1 MGRRRSG
8 SGTGFRTV
16 LFALFLFVLSQAALM
31 MAVDGARAQSADEIA
46 RRNIASFKSTFDPEM
61 VKAAGLTQSQAEQMR
76 KIYAFQISNDYTAR
90 RLLKTAEFE
99 GLGREYYKMW
109 FQDGD
114 GLIRQVIGRAKGKM
128 SGYSPEV
135 LDLIEVIQ
143 NETSRTAMKAPMDF
157 DVGILTKTKEQAR
170 DVLEKIGGPGG
181 VAKFHRDLQK
191 ALEEA
196 YLELFESLGGTP
208 GSINAARSFISATTG
223 WHPEAYADVKV
234 LKKGGVASKDLVQ
247 QTVDVSKYKVAEM
260 RKHAER
266 GALTLDE
273 AMEEAARG
281 TAKDLDKVERV
292 FNHIEKITGVKP
304 QWSAEQLQMIEVMK
318 KVEKMEMSAAEANA
332 EIGRISGGRLDLFGA
347 CDNLMDQ
354 MEAAWKL
361 RPKKPQEL
369 LLSIFAEFLD
379 DAEYEKSFKALL
391 EGNAENLPPGAKKV
405 ISELEVVGKAR
416 LLSIRGGAASEFMG
430 DFAKDFPA
438 YRICAKPGDESVQE
452 LIKLIE
458 SGSKGEDVAVIFG
471 KEQTEQLRK
480 IQELMKPEIK
490 AKIQVRFST
499 NKFALWELDQKGRV
513 LLGDPGAATLG
524 IDAGVGLAMA
534 FWQTSTIMDQNLSPE
549 EESRQILNA
558 WGTSLPIVGDIAQG
572 MIEGIEAYYGE
583 DKTKYFKAG
592 AWLAIGAAGLVPG
605 AQAPAMVL
613 GLTLA
618 TYEVSSSY
626 FDIKKDKELLEAW
639 LASGEFDKE
648 TGKLQKLYD
657 NKGGAHEL
665 SFEGILTDGG
675 IPYKEVLTETTIR
688 DSVYLYTERNGL
700 DQNEK
705 LQSYIQALKKLYPD
719 FPFKETLREPLTIG
733 KPLFAATISEGG
745 AKEPFKTVAMLMF
758 VKAKQIADAEANR
771 ACQGIMAQVE
781 AEYQARHRTGDADRI
796 FDELKALGGRLGLP
810 LYENVNKIFDSFSN
824 FIIQGLKT
832 PWVRESIPRR
842 RVLLAEKYL
851 NGYLEIEKSLKTIR
865 GVFERAG
872 VNPPSFNLSGF
883 LEVDAPRIKDLEAA
897 YLNKAI
903 GETGKD
909 VQAIHRELSGDNAY
923 VFNSNRPDPCDAEL
937 FKQLANIQ
945 VRIVEAE
952 DRKLLLEQWT
962 GKKSAAERSRDASLR
977 KAQDATQGMKT
988 GSVVT
993 IPSAVWDSLCE
1004 NYEAAYAWGNVRLE
1018 GSQVYEEAIVGQTER
1033 IEKLTKEYADTKEKG
1048 KEPMG
1053 TCLAGALQGSIQV
1066 SNAAPTE
1073 GDPASARIVLT
1084 KGQTPKGAQWTWQAA
1099 GGIEIG
1105 NTTGEQAS
1113 LTARS
1118 SGTVTATLV
1127 MAGKTLATFQK
1138 TVTVKPKDKK
1148 DGNTDGKTD
1157 DKTERQE
1164 GDRRYRAHML
1174 L

>member
-157 DVGILTKTKEQAR
+157 DVGILTRTKEQAR

-416 LLSIRGGAASEFMG
+416 LLSIRGGRPPSSWG
-430 DFAKDFPA
+430 ILP
-438 YRICAKPGDESVQE
+438 RIFRPTGFVQ
-452 LIKLIE
+452 
-458 SGSKGEDVAVIFG
+458 
-471 KEQTEQLRK
+471 
-480 IQELMKPEIK
+480 
-490 AKIQVRFST
+490 
-499 NKFALWELDQKGRV
+499 
-513 LLGDPGAATLG
+513 
-524 IDAGVGLAMA
+524 
-534 FWQTSTIMDQNLSPE
+534 
-549 EESRQILNA
+549 SR
-558 WGTSLPIVGDIAQG
+558 G
-572 MIEGIEAYYGE
+572 MSRSR
-583 DKTKYFKAG
+583 
-592 AWLAIGAAGLVPG
+592 
-605 AQAPAMVL
+605 
-613 GLTLA
+613 
-618 TYEVSSSY
+618 SSSSSSSPGRR
-626 FDIKKDKELLEAW
+626 A
-639 LASGEFDKE
+639 
-648 TGKLQKLYD
+648 
-657 NKGGAHEL
+657 
-665 SFEGILTDGG
+665 
-675 IPYKEVLTETTIR
+675 R
-688 DSVYLYTERNGL
+688 
-700 DQNEK
+700 
-705 LQSYIQALKKLYPD
+705 
-719 FPFKETLREPLTIG
+719 TLP
-733 KPLFAATISEGG
+733 
-745 AKEPFKTVAMLMF
+745 
-758 VKAKQIADAEANR
+758 
-771 ACQGIMAQVE
+771 
-781 AEYQARHRTGDADRI
+781 
-796 FDELKALGGRLGLP
+796 
-810 LYENVNKIFDSFSN
+810 
-824 FIIQGLKT
+824 
-832 PWVRESIPRR
+832 
-842 RVLLAEKYL
+842 
-851 NGYLEIEKSLKTIR
+851 
-865 GVFERAG
+865 
-872 VNPPSFNLSGF
+872 
-883 LEVDAPRIKDLEAA
+883 
-897 YLNKAI
+897 
-903 GETGKD
+903 
-909 VQAIHRELSGDNAY
+909 
-923 VFNSNRPDPCDAEL
+923 
-937 FKQLANIQ
+937 
-945 VRIVEAE
+945 
-952 DRKLLLEQWT
+952 
-962 GKKSAAERSRDASLR
+962 
-977 KAQDATQGMKT
+977 
-988 GSVVT
+988 
-993 IPSAVWDSLCE
+993 
-1004 NYEAAYAWGNVRLE
+1004 
-1018 GSQVYEEAIVGQTER
+1018 
-1033 IEKLTKEYADTKEKG
+1033 
-1048 KEPMG
+1048 
-1053 TCLAGALQGSIQV
+1053 
-1066 SNAAPTE
+1066 
-1073 GDPASARIVLT
+1073 
-1084 KGQTPKGAQWTWQAA
+1084 
-1099 GGIEIG
+1099 
-1105 NTTGEQAS
+1105 
-1113 LTARS
+1113 
-1118 SGTVTATLV
+1118 
-1127 MAGKTLATFQK
+1127 
-1138 TVTVKPKDKK
+1138 
-1148 DGNTDGKTD
+1148 
-1157 DKTERQE
+1157 
-1164 GDRRYRAHML
+1164 
-1174 L
+1174 